1 MGNTVDL
8 KNFLETRGVFTS
20 KISFIP
26 IIAFI
31 KFNFEIEKKSSD
43 YEVLHPEDLT
53 NFILSMDKQN
63 NPYEL
68 KKAIEE
74 LKLHSTRY
82 TY

>member
-1 MGNTVDL
+1 MKNTLDL
-8 KNFLETRGVFTS
+8 KNFLETQRILTS

-31 KFNFEIEKKSSD
+31 KSNFEINQKSSD
-43 YEVLHPEDLT
+43 YEILLPEDLT
-53 NFILSMDKQN
+53 NFILTTDKPN
-63 NPYEL
+63 NPDEL

-74 LKLHSTRY
+74 LKLHCTRY